1 MTSSDG
7 NGALCFRMAVKFMQ
21 DGATMP
27 VILQMSHII
36 SMETKEDMGW
46 KPWNKWNP
54 KPLTFSVDVT
64 SWIIQ

>member
-36 SMETKEDMGW
+36 SMETKEDMV
-46 KPWNKWNP
+46 N
-54 KPLTFSVDVT
+54 
-64 SWIIQ
+64 